1 MREGAK
7 RQELKGGR
15 YKEDFPVGPG
25 VKTLCFHSRGSRFNP
40 WSRKFACH
48 AAKKKK
54 KTQGRKEM
62 EGQRR
67 ETTGALG
74 PCLSL
79 DWSPHWV
86 GAPEGQGGW
95 QD

>member
-25 VKTLCFHSRGSRFNP
+25 FKTLCFHSRGSRFNP

-54 KTQGRKEM
+54 KKDTGKKRDGRTKKRDNRGPRAMSEP
-62 EGQRR
+62 RLVP
-67 ETTGALG
+67 TLG
-74 PCLSL
+74 RS
-79 DWSPHWV
+79 S
-86 GAPEGQGGW
+86 
-95 QD
+95 

>member
-48 AAKKKK
+48 AAKKKRHREEK
-54 KTQGRKEM
+54 RWKDKEERQQG
-62 EGQRR
+62 
-67 ETTGALG
+67 
-74 PCLSL
+74 P
-79 DWSPHWV
+79 
-86 GAPEGQGGW
+86 
-95 QD
+95 